1 MSIAWGAAS
10 DTGVLSEVLLCRPA
24 HYRWMPTNAVAR
36 ATLAAGASADPKAAS
51 AQHGELEA
59 ALAEAGVALRQ
70 VVPEPHLAYQVYTR
84 DAVQMTHR
92 GAVLTQ
98 LARAER
104 RGEYAA
110 ILRALDGLGVPVW
123 QMSSAGTL
131 EGGDIHLI
139 RPGLAMVGVSGGR
152 TDEAGAAQF
161 ARWLGHEGWEVRLVP
176 FPEHFLHLDLLFS
189 MAAEGVAVA
198 CTEVIEEDLVAWL
211 GANGVRIVPTT
222 YREAM
227 ALAGNVLALG
237 AGRVLSSRGAVRVNA
252 ALRAEG
258 LTVLDP
264 DLSVFTAG
272 GGGPRC
278 LTAPLRREG

>member
-1 MSIAWGAAS
+1 MSIAWGIAS

-36 ATLAAGASADPKAAS
+36 ATLAAGALANQEAAS
-51 AQHGELEA
+51 AQHAELEA
-59 ALAEAGVALRQ
+59 ALAEAGVAVRQ
-70 VVPEPHLAYQVYTR
+70 VMPEPHLSYQVYTR

-152 TDEAGAAQF
+152 TDEAGAAQL

-176 FPEHFLHLDLLFS
+176 FAEHFLHLDLLFS

-198 CTEVIEEDLVAWL
+198 CTEVLEEDLVAWL
-211 GANGVRIVPTT
+211 GANGVRIIPTT

-237 AGRVLSSRGAVRVNA
+237 AGRVLSSRGAARVNA

-258 LTVLDP
+258 LVVLDP

>member
-10 DTGVLSEVLLCRPA
+10 DTGVLSEVLLARPA
-24 HYRWMPTNAVAR
+24 HYRWIPANAVAR
-36 ATLAAGASADPKAAS
+36 ATLDAGAAADAAAAA
-51 AQHGELEA
+51 AQHAELED
-59 ALAEAGVALRQ
+59 ALSGAGVGLRH
-70 VVPEPHLAYQVYTR
+70 VVPEAHLPYQVYTR

-98 LARAER
+98 LARPER
-104 RGEYAA
+104 RGEYASV
-110 ILRALDGLGVPVW
+110 LRALDEHAVPVW
-123 QMSSAGTL
+123 QMASAGTL

-139 RPGLAMVGVSGGR
+139 RPGLAAIGVSGGR
-152 TDEAGAAQF
+152 TDEAGAAQL
-161 ARWLGHEGWEVRLVP
+161 ARWLEHEGWEVTTVR
-176 FPEHFLHLDLLFS
+176 FPEHFLHLDLLFA

-198 CTEVIEEDLVAWL
+198 CSDVLDEGFLAWL
-211 GANGVRIVPTT
+211 GAHGVRLIPST

-237 AGRVLSSRGAVRVNA
+237 DGRVLSARGSVRINA

-258 LTVLDP
+258 LVVLDP
-264 DLSVFTAG
+264 ELSVFTAG

-278 LTAPLRREG
+278 LTAPLRRES

>member
-1 MSIAWGAAS
+1 MSIAWGIAS

-24 HYRWMPTNAVAR
+24 HYRWIPANAVAR
-36 ATLAAGASADPKAAS
+36 ATLASGAAADQAAAA
-51 AQHGELEA
+51 AQHAELEA
-59 ALAEAGVALRQ
+59 ALAEAGVAVHQ
-70 VVPEPHLAYQVYTR
+70 VVPEPHLPYQVYTR

-98 LARAER
+98 LARPER

-152 TDEAGAAQF
+152 TDAAGAGQL
-161 ARWLGHEGWEVRLVP
+161 ARWLGHEGWEVKLVP

-198 CTEVIEEDLVAWL
+198 CTEVLEDEIIAWL
-211 GANGVRIVPTT
+211 GDHGVRVVPST

-237 AGRVLSSRGAVRVNA
+237 GGRVLSSRGAARINA

-278 LTAPLRREG
+278 LTAPLRRDG

>member
-1 MSIAWGAAS
+1 MSIAWGLAS

-24 HYRWMPTNAVAR
+24 HYRWLPTNAVAR
-36 ATLAAGASADPKAAS
+36 ATLAAGTAVDQEAAS
-51 AQHGELEA
+51 AQHAELEA
-59 ALAEAGVALRQ
+59 ALAEAGVTLRQ
-70 VVPEPHLAYQVYTR
+70 VVPEPHLSYQVYTR
-84 DAVQMTHR
+84 DAVQLTHR

-98 LARAER
+98 LARPER

-110 ILRALDGLGVPVW
+110 ILRALDQLGVPVW
-123 QMSSAGTL
+123 QMSSAGTI

-139 RPGLAMVGVSGGR
+139 RPGLAVIGVSGGR
-152 TDEAGAAQF
+152 TDEAGAAQL
-161 ARWLGHEGWEVRLVP
+161 ARWLGHEGWEVRRVP
-176 FPEHFLHLDLLFS
+176 FPDHFLHLDLLFS

-198 CTEVIEEDLVAWL
+198 CTEVLEDEVVAWL
-211 GANGVRIVPTT
+211 AGNGVRVIPTT

-227 ALAGNVLALG
+227 ALWGNVLALG
-237 AGRVLSSRGAVRVNA
+237 GGRVLSSRSATRINA

-258 LTVLDP
+258 LVVLDP

>member
-1 MSIAWGAAS
+1 MSIGWGVAS
-10 DTGVLSEVLLCRPA
+10 DTGLLSEVLLARPVN
-24 HYRWMPTNAVAR
+24 YRWIPANAVAR
-36 ATLAAGASADPKAAS
+36 ATIEAGGTADAAAAAAQHVEFEDALAGAGVRLRHVMP
-51 AQHGELEA
+51 EA
-59 ALAEAGVALRQ
+59 
-70 VVPEPHLAYQVYTR
+70 HLPYQVYTR

-98 LARAER
+98 LARPER

-110 ILRALDGLGVPVW
+110 ILRALEEHAVPVW
-123 QMSSAGTL
+123 QMASAGTL

-139 RPGLAMVGVSGGR
+139 RPGLAAIGVSGGR
-152 TDEAGAAQF
+152 TDEAGAAQL
-161 ARWLGHEGWEVRLVP
+161 ARWLSHEGWEVRLVP
-176 FPEHFLHLDLLFS
+176 FPDHFLHLDLLFA

-198 CTEVIEEDLVAWL
+198 CTDVLNDGFLAWL
-211 GANGVRIVPTT
+211 GAHGVRLISSR

-227 ALAGNVLALG
+227 ALEGNVLALG
-237 AGRVLSSRGAVRVNA
+237 GGRVLSARGSARVNA

-258 LTVLDP
+258 LVVLDP
-264 DLSVFTAG
+264 DLSVLTAG

>member
-1 MSIAWGAAS
+1 MGIAWGAAS
-10 DTGVLSEVLLCRPA
+10 DTGVLSEVLLCRPT
-24 HYRWMPTNAVAR
+24 HYRWIAANAVVR
-36 ATLAAGASADPKAAS
+36 AALEAGGVADERAAAV
-51 AQHGELEA
+51 QHAELEA
-59 ALAEAGVALRQ
+59 ALGSAGVALRHVQ
-70 VVPEPHLAYQVYTR
+70 PEAHLPYQVYTR

-98 LARAER
+98 LARPER

-110 ILRALDGLGVPVW
+110 ILHAMQAHGVPVW
-123 QMSSAGTL
+123 HMATAGTL
-131 EGGDIHLI
+131 EGGDVHLI
-139 RPGLAMVGVSGGR
+139 RPGLAAIGVSGGR
-152 TDEAGAAQF
+152 TDRAGAAQL
-161 ARWLGHEGWEVRLVP
+161 AAWLEAEGWEVRLVP
-176 FPEHFLHLDLLFS
+176 FAEHFLHLDLLFA

-198 CTEVIEEDLVAWL
+198 CTDALDEGFLVWL
-211 GANGVRIVPTT
+211 GGKGVRVIAST

-227 ALAGNVLALG
+227 GLAGNVLALG
-237 AGRVLSSRGAVRVNA
+237 SGRVLSARGSVRINA

-264 DLSVFTAG
+264 DLSVFTSG

>member
-1 MSIAWGAAS
+1 MGTAWGVAS
-10 DTGVLSEVLLCRPA
+10 DTGVLSEVLLCRPT
-24 HYRWMPTNAVAR
+24 HYRFLPTNAVAR
-36 ATLAAGASADPKAAS
+36 AALARGAAADLGAAT
-51 AQHGELEA
+51 AQHRELEA
-59 ALAEAGVALRQ
+59 ALAESGAAIRE
-70 VVPEPHLAYQVYTR
+70 VVPEPHLAYQVYVR

-98 LARAER
+98 LARPER

-110 ILRALDGLGVPVW
+110 MLRALEALGVPIW

-139 RPGLAMVGVSGGR
+139 RPGLAMIGVSGGR
-152 TDEAGAAQF
+152 TDEAGATQF
-161 ARWLGHEGWEVRLVP
+161 ARWLRHEGWEVRLVP
-176 FPEHFLHLDLLFS
+176 LPEHFLHLDLLFS

-198 CTEVIEEDLVAWL
+198 CTEVLDEGVIAWL
-211 GANGVRIVPTT
+211 GRIGVRVIPTT

-237 AGRVLSSRGAVRVNA
+237 AGRVLSSRGAARVNA

-258 LTVLDP
+258 LVVLDP

>member
-10 DTGVLSEVLLCRPA
+10 DTGVLSEVLLARPV
-24 HYRWMPTNAVAR
+24 HYRWIPTNAVVR
-36 ATLAAGASADPKAAS
+36 ATLDAGSAADATAAAAQHAELEDALAGA
-51 AQHGELEA
+51 
-59 ALAEAGVALRQ
+59 GVRLRH
-70 VVPEPHLAYQVYTR
+70 VVPEEHLPYQVYTR

-98 LARAER
+98 LARPER

-110 ILRALDGLGVPVW
+110 VLRVLEEHAVPVW
-123 QMSSAGTL
+123 QMASAGTL

-139 RPGLAMVGVSGGR
+139 RPGLAAIGVSGGR
-152 TDEAGAAQF
+152 TDEAGAAQL
-161 ARWLGHEGWEVRLVP
+161 ARWLSHEGWEVRTVR
-176 FPEHFLHLDLLFS
+176 FPEHFLHLDLLFA

-198 CTEVIEEDLVAWL
+198 CTDVLEDGFIAWL
-211 GANGVRIVPTT
+211 GDHGVRLISST

-237 AGRVLSSRGAVRVNA
+237 DGRVLSARGSVRINA
-252 ALRAEG
+252 ALKAEG
-258 LTVLDP
+258 LVVLDP
-264 DLSVFTAG
+264 ELSVFTAG

-278 LTAPLRREG
+278 LTAPLRRDG

>member
-1 MSIAWGAAS
+1 MSIAWGIAS
-10 DTGVLSEVLLCRPA
+10 DTGVLSEVLLCKPL
-24 HYRWMPTNAVAR
+24 HYRWIAANAVAR
-36 ATLAAGASADPKAAS
+36 AALAAGRAADREAAA
-51 AQHGELEA
+51 AQHAELEA
-59 ALAEAGVALRQ
+59 ALVEAGVAVRH
-70 VVPEPHLAYQVYTR
+70 VVPESHLPYQVYTR

-98 LARAER
+98 LARPER

-110 ILRALDGLGVPVW
+110 MLRALDALGVPVW

-131 EGGDIHLI
+131 EAGDIHLI
-139 RPGLAMVGVSGGR
+139 RPGLAVVGVSGGR

-161 ARWLGHEGWEVRLVP
+161 ARWLGHEGWEVKLVP
-176 FPEHFLHLDLLFS
+176 FAEHFLHLDLLFS

-198 CTEVIEEDLVAWL
+198 CTEVLDEAVIAWL
-211 GANGVRIVPTT
+211 REHGVRVVPST

-227 ALAGNVLALG
+227 ALCGNVLALG
-237 AGRVLSSRGAVRVNA
+237 GGRVLSSRGASRINA

-258 LTVLDP
+258 LVVLDP

>member
-1 MSIAWGAAS
+1 MSLAGGVAS
-10 DTGVLSEVLLCRPA
+10 ETGVLSEVLLCRPA
-24 HYRWMPTNAVAR
+24 HYRWIPTNAVAR
-36 ATLAAGASADPKAAS
+36 ATLAAGRAAD
-51 AQHGELEA
+51 A
-59 ALAEAGVALRQ
+59 ALAAAQHAELESALAGAGVAIRH
-70 VVPEPHLAYQVYTR
+70 VVPEAHLAFQVYTR

-104 RGEYAA
+104 RGEYASV
-110 ILRALDGLGVPVW
+110 LRALEALGVPVW

-139 RPGLAMVGVSGGR
+139 RPGLAMIGVSGGR
-152 TDEAGAAQF
+152 TDAAGAAQF
-161 ARWLGHEGWEVRLVP
+161 ARWLEHEGWEARLVP
-176 FPEHFLHLDLLFS
+176 FAEHFLHLDLLFA

-198 CTEVIEEDLVAWL
+198 CTEVLEEDVIAWL
-211 GANGVRIVPTT
+211 HANGVRIVPST

-237 AGRVLSSRGAVRVNA
+237 AGRVLSSRGAARINA

-258 LTVLDP
+258 LVVLDP